1 MKVNIDSPEE
11 TNLVYTGYT
20 GKVLSVETHITTAVH
35 PGQVGLTASTFETR
49 KAKAALA
56 NGRIKEFDAD
66 KIEMQA
72 GDDVEFITA
81 SDDKSIYIKNLTTG
95 VSNVADLRYTPW
107 EGTSILGIACIAV
120 VVYGVYSIF
129 WGKSFMTGLSCV
141 VGGSI
146 ALTIIIKA
154 RSFLKGISESNFHEK
169 VRATGIKVT
178 KFKPVQEVDS
188 IGVR

>member
-11 TNLVYTGYT
+11 TKLVYTGYT

-56 NGRIKEFDAD
+56 NGRIKEFDPD

-95 VSNVADLRYTPW
+95 VSNVADLHYTTW
-107 EGTSILGIACIAV
+107 EGASIVGLAGIAV
-120 VVYGVYSIF
+120 VVYGAYSIF
-129 WGKSFMTGLSCV
+129 WGKSFMTGVSCV